1 MADVQKR
8 LFESVN
14 GDDVNAVKTALD
26 QGGVINEKD
35 EEEDTPLL
43 IASAYNYSQTPAIVK
58 LLLDRGAN
66 IRARAFNGKT
76 ALGRAV
82 SGDEINY
89 QLVEL
94 LLSRGVD
101 VNAQDSRGR
110 TALMEVANKQ
120 TDQSR
125 VIDLLLK
132 TGAKTDIQDKRGD
145 TALILS
151 AGYPRNGGVSL
162 LLKYGANTEIKNNN
176 GQTALDKANEYKLT
190 GVADLLGKYGLSQLK
205 ARKVVETGLD
215 GAYAPHITKNVQQYL
230 GAGKGSPKRYFSGLS
245 ARKRTQRKKEISKF
259 GSMSWKSAKA
269 YVGFK
274 TDRGVKTRR
283 SNYSAK
289 WNKKFPD
296 AKSLPEKARA
306 SGVPLKYIKESY
318 NRGMA
323 AWRTG
328 HRPGASQQQWGYA
341 RTSSFL
347 LKGKTYHTSDSDL
360 VEKAKNESK
369 SARKW
374 WKSQGC

>member
-66 IRARAFNGKT
+66 IRTRTFNGKT
-76 ALGRAV
+76 ALGMAV

-89 QLVEL
+89 GLVEL
-94 LLSRGVD
+94 LLSKGVD

-120 TDQSR
+120 TDQSK

-151 AGYPRNGGVSL
+151 A
-162 LLKYGANTEIKNNN
+162 
-176 GQTALDKANEYKLT
+176 
-190 GVADLLGKYGLSQLK
+190 
-205 ARKVVETGLD
+205 
-215 GAYAPHITKNVQQYL
+215 
-230 GAGKGSPKRYFSGLS
+230 
-245 ARKRTQRKKEISKF
+245 
-259 GSMSWKSAKA
+259 
-269 YVGFK
+269 
-274 TDRGVKTRR
+274 
-283 SNYSAK
+283 
-289 WNKKFPD
+289 
-296 AKSLPEKARA
+296 
-306 SGVPLKYIKESY
+306 
-318 NRGMA
+318 
-323 AWRTG
+323 
-328 HRPGASQQQWGYA
+328 
-341 RTSSFL
+341 
-347 LKGKTYHTSDSDL
+347 
-360 VEKAKNESK
+360 
-369 SARKW
+369 
-374 WKSQGC
+374 